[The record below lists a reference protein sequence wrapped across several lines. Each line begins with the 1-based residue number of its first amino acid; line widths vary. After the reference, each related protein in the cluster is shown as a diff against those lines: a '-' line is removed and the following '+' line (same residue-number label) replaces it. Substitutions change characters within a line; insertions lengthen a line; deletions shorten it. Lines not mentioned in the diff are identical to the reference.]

1 MSLSLQRKLIIVLL
15 SIVLPLIS
23 LNALSVVVKKPN
35 KTSSTVNLATRKI
48 NQIEYVNL
56 DDVNSIFK
64 SVTKEERN
72 DKRVLLYMYGE
83 QFIFLL
89 DSGFYTFKAD
99 DFRLPYPVIRE
110 NTSYFVPLVFVED
123 MLPSHFSGD
132 VAMRGKDL
140 VIKEGEDHGIR
151 TIVIDPGHGGKDP
164 GAVGRK
170 LCVREKD
177 VNMNV
182 ALKLKKMLEKELGVT
197 VLLTRPDDRFVSL
210 QERTKYANDA
220 RADLFI
226 SLHSNSSKASEGKG
240 IEVYYLSTARTTE
253 ARAVEA
259 LENSVVEEFEGG
271 KKATAKYDDL
281 SIILSDILQAEH
293 LEGSNTLATQIQQN
307 LIAGTKAHDRGVKQ
321 ANFYV
326 LRGAFMPSVLIEMG
340 FVSNPMEEQLLA
352 CDEYQDRMARTILEG
367 IKRFKYRYD
376 KIRNA

>member
-1 MSLSLQRKLIIVLL
+1 MSVLLQRKLMIAVMIL
-15 SIVLPLIS
+15 ILPLMS
-23 LNALSVVVKKPN
+23 LNALNVVVKKSN
-35 KTSSTVNLATRKI
+35 KSQSTVNLATKKI
-48 NQIEYVNL
+48 NQIEYVNF
-56 DDVNSIFK
+56 DDINSVFK

-72 DKRVLLYMYGE
+72 DKRLLLYMYGE

-89 DSGFYTFKAD
+89 DSGFYTFMAD
-99 DFRLPYPVIRE
+99 DFRMPYPLIRE
-110 NTSYFVPLVFVED
+110 NTTYFVPLIFLTD
-123 MLPSHFSGD
+123 QLPSHFSGD
-132 VAMRGKDL
+132 VAVRGKDL
-140 VIKEGEDHGIR
+140 MIKEAEEHGIR

-177 VNMNV
+177 VNLGV
-182 ALKLKKMLEKELGVT
+182 ALKLKQMLEKELGVK

-210 QERTKYANDA
+210 QERTKFANDA
-220 RADLFI
+220 KADLFI
-226 SLHSNSSKASEGKG
+226 SLHSNSSKAMEGKG
-240 IEVYYLSTARTTE
+240 IEVYYLSTAKTTE

-307 LIAGTKAHDRGVKQ
+307 LIAGTKALDRGVKQ

-340 FVSNPMEEQLLA
+340 FLSNPQEEQLLG

-376 KIRNA
+376 KIQNA